1 MTSTLW
7 IMVVLIFMSSLVIAD
22 DECAA
27 VVSSNDG
34 DFLLS
39 SNLCPFACRGSR
51 CHVNGE
57 VVTINTAN

>member
-7 IMVVLIFMSSLVIAD
+7 IMGVPIFMSSLVIVD

-39 SNLCPFACRGSR
+39 SN
-51 CHVNGE
+51 
-57 VVTINTAN
+57 